1 MGPIVSFL
9 LAVSA
14 LSSVTPEPPF
24 YAVRNVRLVD
34 RVDAPEV
41 TLILRDGRIE
51 GKIDARAEIPPGA
64 REIDGRG
71 WLALPAFIDGYGRA
85 GCVTPE
91 PEPEQDDAP
100 PPTSDVW
107 VAMREANRKGIQPAF
122 RAADVFA
129 LDEDTG
135 EAYREHGF
143 GTLLSSPGGELLS
156 GASVLVTTRDAAR
169 RAVVLEP
176 DAFHNAA
183 FRASGSGYPSTLMG
197 YHAQLR
203 QLSLD
208 ARHHEV
214 LTRRH
219 EAGKPGPRPPFDPE
233 LEATLPLL
241 KGETRVLCEAN
252 RSGDVERWVG
262 LADELGFTIG
272 ITGGREAWRSADLL
286 AERGIPVF
294 LTLEWGD
301 EVVDPDDGEEP
312 PETSPETTPDTA
324 EETSGEHSGD
334 VAAETPEEES
344 VDGPDPK
351 SDEYWRYEE
360 PLGVR
365 RERRRLWE
373 ERRDGVQSL
382 LTAGVDVSFGT
393 GERSP
398 KELLAAVRELVAAGL
413 PEEAALTALTQTPAR
428 LLGRAERLGK
438 LELGYDATFAIWTAN
453 PLVEKDAH
461 IAWLFIEGYEY
472 GFDIEAKLE
481 AEKPARGIDASGLW
495 VFEFESDNAQPAT
508 AELEMTS
515 DGRVHGTIEY
525 LNPGETRRM
534 VGRFEG
540 RVSGADIELR
550 GKVTIGMFETE
561 VEVKGR
567 IEEDEMTGDM
577 IWKWSEGADATT
589 FTARREPEG
598 GR

>member
-1 MGPIVSFL
+1 MGPIVSLL
-9 LAVSA
+9 LAASA
-14 LSSVTPEPPF
+14 LPSVNSEPPF

-64 REIDGRG
+64 REIDGQG
-71 WLALPAFIDGYGRA
+71 WLALPAFIDAYGRA
-85 GCVTPE
+85 GCSTPE
-91 PEPEQDDAP
+91 PVPEQDDAP

-107 VAMREANRKGIQPAF
+107 VAMREANRKGIQPSF

-129 LDEDTG
+129 LNEGMG
-135 EAYREHGF
+135 EAYREGGF
-143 GTLLSSPGGELLS
+143 GTLLSSPGGQLLS

-169 RAVVLEP
+169 RDVVLEP

-183 FRASGSGYPSTLMG
+183 FRASGPGYPSTLMG

-203 QLSLD
+203 QLFLD
-208 ARHHEV
+208 AGHHEG
-214 LTRRH
+214 LIRRH
-219 EAGKPGPRPPFDPE
+219 AAGKSGPRPPYDPE
-233 LEATLPLL
+233 LEAVLPLL
-241 KGETRVLCEAN
+241 KGETRILCEAN
-252 RSGDVERWVG
+252 HAGDVERWVG
-262 LADELGFTIG
+262 LGDELGFTLG

-286 AERGIPVF
+286 ADRGIPVF

-301 EVVDPDDGEEP
+301 EVVDPDDGK
-312 PETSPETTPDTA
+312 
-324 EETSGEHSGD
+324 
-334 VAAETPEEES
+334 EES
-344 VDGPDPK
+344 EPEASPDGTSEDEVVTGPDPE

-360 PLGVR
+360 PLSVR

-382 LTAGVDVSFGT
+382 LAAGVEVSFGT
-393 GERSP
+393 GDRTP
-398 KELLAAVRELVAAGL
+398 KELLAAVRSLVEAGL
-413 PEEAALTALTQTPAR
+413 PVEEALAGLTETPAR
-428 LLGRAERLGK
+428 MLGRDGRLGRI
-438 LELGYDATFAIWTAN
+438 ELGYDATLAIWTAN

-461 IAWLFIEGYEY
+461 IAWLFIEGHKY

-481 AEKPARGIDASGLW
+481 AEKPGRGVDATGRW
-495 VFEFESDNAQPAT
+495 VFEFGGDDAEPAT
-508 AELEMTS
+508 ADLEMTS
-515 DGRVHGTIEY
+515 DGRVQGTIEY
-525 LNPGETRRM
+525 INPGETRRM
-534 VGRFEG
+534 TGRFEG

-567 IEEDEMTGDM
+567 IEEDEMSGDM

-589 FTARREPEG
+589 FSARRQPEDV
-598 GR
+598 R